1 MEITK
6 QNEQYQ
12 INDTTEKYVV
22 TGSLSV
28 YTDGRYSVNISLTN
42 QNSSTTASYYKSIN
56 DNHINTSYDVDA
68 TMEEDLLTYVQDNM
82 QTILDKVSD
91 N

>member
-12 INDTTEKYVV
+12 INDTTEKYIV

-28 YTDGRYSVNISLTN
+28 YTDGMYSFNVSLTN
-42 QNSSTTASYYKSIN
+42 QSDSTTASYYRSIN
-56 DNHINTSYDVDA
+56 GDRININYDVNA
-68 TMEEDLLTYVQDNM
+68 TMEEDLLTYVKDNM
-82 QTILDKVSD
+82 PTILDKVT
-91 N
+91 NN

>member
-12 INDTTEKYVV
+12 INDTTENYVV

-28 YTDGRYSVNISLTN
+28 YTDGMYSFNISLTN
-42 QNSSTTASYYKSIN
+42 QNDSTTANYHRSIN
-56 DNHINTSYDVDA
+56 NKRININYDVEA
-68 TMEEDLLTYVQDNM
+68 TMEEDLLNYVKDNM
-82 QTILDKVSD
+82 PTILDKVSS